1 MTAERDAE
9 LQRMQREIDQMVFKL
24 NAQGNKI
31 DRLQRLMNYLVNELY
46 NLGPE
51 LQTKVYKIEAI
62 REFLEKELEK

>member
-24 NAQGNKI
+24 NEQGNKI
-31 DRLQRLMNYLVNELY
+31 VRLQRLMNYLINELY